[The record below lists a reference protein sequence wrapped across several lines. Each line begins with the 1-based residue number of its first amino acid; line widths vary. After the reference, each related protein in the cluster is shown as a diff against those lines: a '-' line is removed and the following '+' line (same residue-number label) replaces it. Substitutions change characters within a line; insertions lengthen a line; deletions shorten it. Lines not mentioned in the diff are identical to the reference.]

1 MFPRGLTWQQHGEVW
16 RRAWARYRQSFAK
29 KAKEQTQ
36 GGGTDETATD
46 IGAAARD
53 LAGRYFKPQT
63 KEGMLNAAG
72 EVLIVCIYACVC
84 IRVCVRACPC
94 PCPCVCVPACSCLG
108 ERAMGGKAQDLMH

>member
-72 EVLIVCIYACVC
+72 EVLIVCIYACLC
-84 IRVCVRACPC
+84 IRVRVRAH
-94 PCPCVCVPACSCLG
+94 VHACACLPVHAWANG
-108 ERAMGGKAQDLMH
+108 QWAGKRKI